1 MDQLCVFK
9 IAPFLHDGGCAL
21 HANKSM
27 TRTEYQ
33 QRRRRLRWERVL
45 TGVVLG
51 ALWLLAV
58 TGVASERIAGGG
70 HRWVVAGVAVVGLMG
85 AYGLWAIWI
94 ARAVKKHDLL
104 CPNCCRSLAG
114 KPTSNDEA
122 FHCAHCGISIFSN
135 S

>member
-1 MDQLCVFK
+1 V
-9 IAPFLHDGGCAL
+9 
-21 HANKSM
+21 
-27 TRTEYQ
+27 
-33 QRRRRLRWERVL
+33 

-58 TGVASERIAGGG
+58 AGAASGRFPGAGDRGVVG
-70 HRWVVAGVAVVGLMG
+70 GVAVVGLMG

-114 KPTSNDEA
+114 KMVFVGEGLRCP
-122 FHCAHCGISIFSN
+122 HCGISIGPEG
-135 S
+135 

>member
-1 MDQLCVFK
+1 
-9 IAPFLHDGGCAL
+9 
-21 HANKSM
+21 M
-27 TRTEYQ
+27 TRGEYQ
-33 QRRRRLRWERVL
+33 QRMRRLRWERLL

-58 TGVASERIAGGG
+58 TGIASERVAGGG

-94 ARAVKKHDLL
+94 ARAVKKNDLL
-104 CPNCCRSLAG
+104 CPNCCRSLGG
-114 KPTSNDEA
+114 KPA
-122 FHCAHCGISIFSN
+122 FPGEELRCPHCGISIFSK